1 MKFLQ
6 QPIEKKL
13 SALLGAKVT
22 FARLSISPL
31 SGKLEAEGMRVEG
44 ESADRPLLSVG
55 RIEAKIVVAKAL
67 MGQIVVK
74 SLVVERPEVFLMQRE
89 DGKLNIPR
97 RPEKISKD
105 GDEEGAKWEFE
116 AESIRIKDGVV
127 RFQRGAQVSVVEEIH
142 AELKCD
148 DRGRIDLAAIE
159 LRGKTDLQGWLDFLP
174 PEATAN
180 VRVEIT
186 LPWRAIFPGRARE

>member
-44 ESADRPLLSVG
+44 ESGDRPLLSVG
-55 RIEAKIVVAKAL
+55 RIEAKMVVAKAL

-74 SLVVERPEVFLMQRE
+74 SLVVERPEVFLVRRE
-89 DGKLNIPR
+89 DGTLNIPP
-97 RPEKISKD
+97 RPAKISGEEKEED
-105 GDEEGAKWEFE
+105 GKWEFE
-116 AESIRIKDGVV
+116 AESIRLKDGVI
-127 RFQRGAQVSVVEEIH
+127 RFWRGGQVSVLEEID

-148 DRGRIDLAAIE
+148 DRGKIDLAAIE